1 MRCIFARFHDEFTV
15 MITHNIVTPITDQ
28 ASSFLYIKQ
37 TKSFITA
44 FAEFDTVHLVHF
56 ISFPRLYAD
65 CVFKTYGNSG
75 QLMYAN
81 RFASLL
87 GEITVKC
94 CYLHLKMIRIGVSVR
109 RGAVRDDG

>member
-1 MRCIFARFHDEFTV
+1 
-15 MITHNIVTPITDQ
+15 MITHNFISPITDQ
-28 ASSFLYIKQ
+28 PFLNIKQ
-37 TKSFITA
+37 TKSFIIA
-44 FAEFDTVHLVHF
+44 FDKFDTVRLVGF
-56 ISFPRLYAD
+56 TSSSRLYAD

-75 QLMYAN
+75 QFMYAN

-94 CYLHLKMIRIGVSVR
+94 CYLHLKMIRIGVSAR